1 MKNIIQSVKIRGL
14 ALDKWLLKLEKRA
27 FGSQFLRKETEKQV

>member
-14 ALDKWLLKLEKRA
+14 ALDKWLLKIEKRE
-27 FGSQFLRKETEKQV
+27 FGCNIYK